1 MLIVPTLPRSV
12 AYNNRVVSM
21 SIDNQINKRK
31 AYLQQKIK
39 KDTMIVLNH
48 YAIAKEICDPKRSI
62 EEQSKCKETWEIIES
77 MMLVLSEMEKELK
90 LLDK

>member
-1 MLIVPTLPRSV
+1 MILTTVPHKHV

-21 SIDNQINKRK
+21 SIDNQIDKRK
-31 AYLQQKIK
+31 AHLQQKIK
-39 KDTMIVLNH
+39 KQTSIVLNH

-62 EEQSKCKETWEIIES
+62 DEQCRCRETWDRIES